1 MDSRLPVF
9 ESVLVVCAHPD
20 DESFGLGAILSTLA
34 DAGSRLS
41 VLCFTHGGASTLH
54 TASGDLGAIR
64 ATELAAAGEVLGII
78 RVELLDYPDGALNA
92 QPLDELA
99 DHVLRIAREVDPSIL
114 LVFDHGGITGH
125 PDHQRATSV
134 ALHAAATLGLR
145 VLAWAIPGKLADLLN
160 GEFGTAFAGRD
171 DNELDIAVT
180 VDRTRQLDAIRLH
193 RSQSTDNPVLW
204 RRLDLLGSAEY
215 LRYLG

>member
-20 DESFGLGAILSTLA
+20 DESFGLGAILSTFA

-41 VLCFTHGGASTLH
+41 VLCFTHGEASTLH
-54 TASGDLGAIR
+54 TAPGDLGTIR
-64 ATELAAAGEVLGII
+64 AAELAAAGEVLGIT
-78 RVELLDYPDGALNA
+78 RVELLDYSDGALNA
-92 QPLDELA
+92 QPIDELA
-99 DHVLRIAREVDPSIL
+99 DHVLRVAHEVGPSVL

-125 PDHQRATSV
+125 PDHQHATGA
-134 ALHAAATLGLR
+134 ALYAAATLGLR
-145 VLAWAIPGKLADLLN
+145 VLAWAIPGEVAGLLN

-171 DNELDIAVT
+171 ENELDIAVT
-180 VDRTRQLDAIRLH
+180 VDRTRQLAAIRRH
-193 RSQSTDNPVLW
+193 HSQSTDNPVLW
-204 RRLDLLGSAEY
+204 RRLALLGAAEY